1 VLGQGGIR
9 EIAIIAENIGDG
21 TLRIELKRR
30 WDNTAAAL
38 AAVSLNIKVVPQHQ
52 LDGFARLQPPA
63 HVARLA
69 A

>member
-1 VLGQGGIR
+1 
-9 EIAIIAENIGDG
+9 
-21 TLRIELKRR
+21 
-30 WDNTAAAL
+30 L